1 MIKMTDI
8 HRENEMIVCCAI
20 VEDSKE
26 SIAITLNEKNG
37 EIDAGRLP
45 EGYEWCQSH
54 FTYGVRYLRSLAG
67 NPIEADRCT
76 IIWY

>member
-26 SIAITLNEKNG
+26 SIAITLNEKT
-37 EIDAGRLP
+37 AK
-45 EGYEWCQSH
+45 
-54 FTYGVRYLRSLAG
+54 
-67 NPIEADRCT
+67 
-76 IIWY
+76 

>member
-26 SIAITLNEKNG
+26 STVIRLNEKN
-37 EIDAGRLP
+37 
-45 EGYEWCQSH
+45 
-54 FTYGVRYLRSLAG
+54 
-67 NPIEADRCT
+67 IEADRRT